1 MKKNLEVIF
10 YIYILFRKFQY
21 YLFIS
26 PSIFI
31 TLFKIKMKTIAGIDY
46 NLGDRYDVK
55 KLLGAGAYGHV
66 ALAID
71 KKD

>member
-10 YIYILFRKFQY
+10 Y
-21 YLFIS
+21 
-26 PSIFI
+26 
-31 TLFKIKMKTIAGIDY
+31 IDY